1 MFKHVKTDP
10 ELCIGCKTCM
20 TACVASHTGKALFA
34 LKPKSFDFTPRVHV
48 VYTSKVTKAVQCQQ
62 CPKPRCMEACPFHC
76 ISLGPDSVVIDEDA
90 CRGCG
95 KCSRACPF
103 QAINMTKIYHGDTKG
118 RLSRFCVGAEVAFI
132 SDDAEGAACIPA
144 CPTEAL
150 SLFDPAVVAAQR
162 AKLKAQKEAA
172 KTQAAYEKALKKGKP

>member
-20 TACVASHTGKALFA
+20 AACVASHTGKALFA

-62 CPKPRCMEACPFHC
+62 YPKPRCME
-76 ISLGPDSVVIDEDA
+76 
-90 CRGCG
+90 
-95 KCSRACPF
+95 ACPF

-118 RLSRFCVGAEVAFI
+118 RPFRIVAYKC
-132 SDDAEGAACIPA
+132 DLCANTETGEPACIPA

-172 KTQAAYEKALKKGKP
+172 KTQAAP

>member
-20 TACVASHTGKALFA
+20 AACVASHTGKALFA

-76 ISLGPDSVVIDEDA
+76 ISLGRTRS
-90 CRGCG
+90 
-95 KCSRACPF
+95 SS
-103 QAINMTKIYHGDTKG
+103 TKMP
-118 RLSRFCVGAEVAFI
+118 A
-132 SDDAEGAACIPA
+132 GAAGNVPVPA
-144 CPTEAL
+144 PSRPST
-150 SLFDPAVVAAQR
+150 
-162 AKLKAQKEAA
+162 
-172 KTQAAYEKALKKGKP
+172 